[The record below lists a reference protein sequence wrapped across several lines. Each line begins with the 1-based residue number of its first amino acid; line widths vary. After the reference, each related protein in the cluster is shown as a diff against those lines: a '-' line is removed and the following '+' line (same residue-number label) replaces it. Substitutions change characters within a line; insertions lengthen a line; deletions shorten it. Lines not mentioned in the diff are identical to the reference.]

1 MVKENN
7 DNFDDTDKE
16 RFKLLEEDEG
26 DGSYC
31 CGKRMVLAK
40 SGIAYECLNCGSW
53 EYSDS

>member
-31 CGKRMVLAK
+31 CGKSMVLAK